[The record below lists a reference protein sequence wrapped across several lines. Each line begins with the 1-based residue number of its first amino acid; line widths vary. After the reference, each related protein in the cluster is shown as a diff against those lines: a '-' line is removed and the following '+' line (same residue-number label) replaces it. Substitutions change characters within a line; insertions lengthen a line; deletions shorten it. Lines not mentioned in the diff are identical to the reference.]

1 MFKSPL
7 IFGVALLAGWVL
19 LASGAITSL
28 AGVTPVANPPHVI
41 VTETIEVIVPGEFD
55 VADAAVPSAPATV
68 SAPTPV
74 SKATL

>member
-28 AGVTPVANPPHVI
+28 AGVSPVANPPHVV
-41 VTETIEVIVPGEFD
+41 VTETIEVVAPMPFD
-55 VADAAVPSAPATV
+55 VADAAVPGAQPTV
-68 SAPTPV
+68 SAPAPA

>member
-28 AGVTPVANPPHVI
+28 AGVAPVANPPHV
-41 VTETIEVIVPGEFD
+41 VVVETLEVIAPPALD
-55 VADAAVPSAPATV
+55 VADAAVPSAQPTV
-68 SAPTPV
+68 SAPAPT